1 MLELS
6 HSIVKLAERMTFSL
20 GWANTTICQ
29 RVRLDKGQKVKLQ
42 LNSIRVL
49 QAQLKGTP
57 TTLGPNRRWSC
68 STVSSGLI
76 TVIIVRFRH
85 TLNTQWI
92 VELMHMF

>member
-1 MLELS
+1 MLEQS

-29 RVRLDKGQKVKLQ
+29 RVRLDKGQQVKLQ

-57 TTLGPNRRWSC
+57 TTLGPNVGPVQLC
-68 STVSSGLI
+68 PLG
-76 TVIIVRFRH
+76 
-85 TLNTQWI
+85 
-92 VELMHMF
+92 